1 VKYDDEIARIED
13 RLRRSIQGEAWH
25 GPALNELLKDVTAAE
40 AAAKP
45 IPDAHSIWEILLHI
59 ITDQELVLE
68 RLAGKPA
75 SYSGEQD
82 WPPVR
87 DESSGAWSSA
97 IRSLNDTTARLSK
110 AILELDAT
118 QLDKSIVEGFS
129 SIYVTL
135 HGDVQHNLY
144 HTGQIALLKK
154 AVRSA

>member
-1 VKYDDEIARIED
+1 MTEMERIED
-13 RLRRSIQGEAWH
+13 QLRRSVEGEAWH
-25 GPALNELLKDVTAAE
+25 GPALNALLKDVTAEE
-40 AAAKP
+40 AAARP

-87 DESSGAWSSA
+87 DQSSAAWSSA
-97 IRSLNDTTARLSK
+97 IRSLNDTSARLRK
-110 AILELDAT
+110 AILELDST
-118 QLDKSIVEGFS
+118 KLDEPIVEGFS
-129 SIYVTL
+129 SVYITL

-144 HTGQIALLKK
+144 HAGQIALLKK

>member
-1 VKYDDEIARIED
+1 LMNEIERIED
-13 RLRRSIQGEAWH
+13 QLRRSIEGEAWH
-25 GPALNELLKDVTAAE
+25 GPALNELLNDVTAEE

-87 DESSGAWSSA
+87 EESSAAWAST
-97 IRSLNDTTARLSK
+97 IRSLNETSARLRK
-110 AILELDAT
+110 AILELDVT
-118 QLDKSIVEGFS
+118 RLDKPIVEGFS
-129 SIYVTL
+129 SVYTTL
-135 HGDVQHNLY
+135 QGDVQHNLY
-144 HTGQIALLKK
+144 HAGQIALIKK
-154 AVRSA
+154 AIRS

>member
-1 VKYDDEIARIED
+1 MMNEIARIED
-13 RLRRSIQGEAWH
+13 QLRRSIEGDAWH
-25 GPALNELLKDVTAAE
+25 GPALNELLKDLTAAE

-45 IPDAHSIWEILLHI
+45 IPHAHSIWEILLHI
-59 ITDQELVLE
+59 IGDQQLVLE

-87 DESSGAWSSA
+87 DESSAAWSSA
-97 IRSLNDTTARLSK
+97 IRSLNDTSARLSK

-118 QLDKSIVEGFS
+118 QLDKPIVEGFS
-129 SIYVTL
+129 SVYMTL

-144 HTGQIALLKK
+144 HAGQIALLKK
-154 AVRSA
+154 AIRSA

>member
-1 VKYDDEIARIED
+1 MTEIERIED
-13 RLRRSIQGEAWH
+13 QLRRSIQGEAWH
-25 GPALNELLKDVTAAE
+25 GPSLNELLNDVNAAE

-59 ITDQELVLE
+59 ISDQELVLE
-68 RLAGKPA
+68 RLEGKPA

-87 DESSGAWSSA
+87 EQSGAAWSSA
-97 IRSLNDTTARLSK
+97 IRLLDDTSARLRK

-118 QLDKSIVEGFS
+118 QLDKPIVEGFS
-129 SIYVTL
+129 SVYMTL

-144 HTGQIALLKK
+144 HAGQIALLKK
-154 AVRSA
+154 AIRSA